1 MRRLVLLL
9 AACIGCSAAYGKEC
23 KDVTPIYDIQGA
35 GEKSPMSGRG
45 VVVKGVVTGDFQNR
59 DKDIINTLDGF
70 FVQELQPDTNPLTSE
85 GIFVFDGAKPK
96 TDVKVGDVVCVHGT
110 VKENYGET
118 QLDLRRIWIVAEG
131 ARVEPTPVELPVP
144 TTQNDDGELIA
155 NLEHFEGMLV
165 TFPEQLV
172 VTNLNELDRFGE
184 IELSARERTFSATNV
199 QLPSAGL
206 ALKVA
211 TDRAARTIILDD
223 GITWQNP
230 PAIRYALK
238 AKSPGPVKG
247 PRAGD
252 LILGLTGNLRYSRGS
267 TRYGMENWRLEPV
280 VEPRFVLR
288 GGTREQLPDVGGRL
302 RATTAN
308 VRNFFTT
315 PADKGEVC
323 GPLGRQTCR
332 GASDSEELDRQRQKT
347 YAAVAALQA
356 DLLGVVELENNNTSL
371 PLLTRGV
378 NAVLGGEPYSFIE
391 TGPIGDDAIKVGI
404 LFRPE
409 KLEPRGDYLVLSR
422 ETDERFDSSKSRP
435 VLAQEFRDRQTGET
449 FLFAVTHL
457 KSKSSDCDKQGDPNL
472 QDGQGNCNLTRTAAA
487 RVLAEWLMARA
498 EAAGDPDVLIVGDF
512 NALLLEDPVRAM
524 EAAGFINLVP
534 QFQSTPS
541 YTHTFN
547 GYAGTLDYAF
557 ASPSLACQVTG
568 AAEWHINADFAD
580 LFDYNL
586 EFNRPAD
593 YFDSGSPF
601 RSSDHDPVMVG
612 LNPGEACGAAE

>member
-1 MRRLVLLL
+1 MRKPALLL
-9 AACIGCSAAYGKEC
+9 IAMAACSPAVAAEC
-23 KDVTPIYDIQGA
+23 KNAIPIHDVQGA
-35 GEKSPMSGRG
+35 GEKSPVVGRG
-45 VVVKGVVTGDFQNR
+45 VVIQGVVTGDFQNR
-59 DKDIINTLDGF
+59 DQDIINTLDGF
-70 FVQELQPDTNPLTSE
+70 FVQDAAPDDDPMTSE

-110 VKENYGET
+110 VKEYYGET
-118 QLDLRRIWIVAEG
+118 QLDLRRIWILAEG
-131 ARVEPTPVELPVP
+131 ARVEPTPVELPVA

-199 QLPSAGL
+199 ELPSAGL

-211 TDRAARTIILDD
+211 RDRAARTIILDD

-238 AKSPGPVKG
+238 AESPSPVKG

-288 GGTREQLPDVGGRL
+288 GGTREQMPDVGGSL
-302 RATTAN
+302 RITTAN

-315 PADKGEVC
+315 PADKGKVC

-332 GASDSEELDRQRQKT
+332 GASDSKELDRQRQKT

-356 DLLGVVELENNNTSL
+356 DLLGVVELENNNRSL
-371 PLLTRGV
+371 PLLARGV

-422 ETDERFDSSKSRP
+422 E
-435 VLAQEFRDRQTGET
+435 AQEFRDRQTGET
-449 FLFAVTHL
+449 FLFSVTHL
-457 KSKSSDCDKQGDPNL
+457 KSKSSDCDELGDPNI

-487 RVLAEWLMARA
+487 RVLAEWLMGRA
-498 EAAGDPDVLIVGDF
+498 EAAGDLDVMIVGDF
-512 NALLLEDPVRAM
+512 NALLFEDPVRAM
-524 EAAGFINLVP
+524 ETAGFVNLVP
-534 QFQSTPS
+534 QFQSAPS
-541 YTHTFN
+541 YTHSFN

-586 EFNRPAD
+586 DFNRPAD

-601 RSSDHDPVMVG
+601 RSSDHDPVIVG
-612 LNPGEACGAAE
+612 ITLGQSCGVEE